1 MDYILAII
9 AGLIQGTTEFLPISS
24 SGHLVLFHEI
34 MRFNFS
40 NSLLFDIVLHLGTL
54 VALLICFWRDLLKII
69 KGFFQSIIRWNV
81 SQDINQKL
89 AWIVVLGTIPAALI
103 GYFFEDII
111 TSIFHEGDLAAIV
124 VTFMLAL
131 IALLFLYIEKI
142 ATKNREITNLNWFD
156 SLIIGLAQSMALIPG
171 TSRSGITIIT
181 GMWFGLKREAAAKF
195 SFLLSIPIILGAG
208 LKSILDIESI
218 NNEEISLLLVG
229 FLSAAISGI
238 VVVKFLLKYLERHSL
253 SIFAWYRLI
262 LAAVI
267 FLWLIFNIGN

>member
-111 TSIFHEGDLAAIV
+111 TSIFHEGDLATIV